1 VIGVDHTF
9 LKPGFVMVSM
19 DTIGV
24 ICAPDDAVF
33 GRVAERLAARG
44 FRVEFFSPGEPIQP
58 VDIDALDALVN
69 QSLRR
74 QALAA
79 LHYADHNGI
88 ETWNG
93 YLATTALACRL
104 VAFHA
109 LERVGC
115 PVPHISLEKPQGEH
129 VEMTRYCWDGPPAIS
144 GGGDFYRAQV
154 STESVVHKYYA
165 LDDGIE
171 THLTAIT
178 LRSKLTE
185 DERIL
190 EETDVRVE
198 LATRIRELLDRS
210 DARAICVDFVA
221 DDEDEYYAVGVDP
234 VPSFDGADMDRRVA
248 DSMAS
253 LTTIGA

>member
-1 VIGVDHTF
+1 
-9 LKPGFVMVSM
+9 M

-44 FRVEFFSPGEPIQP
+44 FHVEFFSPAEPIQP
-58 VDIDALDALVN
+58 ADIDALDALVN

-74 QALAA
+74 QALTA
-79 LHYADHNGI
+79 LHYADRNGI

-93 YLATTALACRL
+93 YLATTAFVSRL
-104 VAFHA
+104 VALHA

-115 PVPHISLEKPQGEH
+115 HVPRISFEKPDGEY
-129 VEMTRYCWDGPPAIS
+129 VEMTRYRWDCPPVIS
-144 GGGDFYRAQV
+144 GGGDFYQEQV
-154 STESVVHKYYA
+154 GTEPVVDRYYA
-165 LDDGIE
+165 LNDGIE
-171 THLTAIT
+171 THLTT
-178 LRSKLTE
+178 LQLRSKLTE
-185 DERIL
+185 HEPIV

-198 LATRIRELLDRS
+198 LATRIRELLDRF
-210 DARAICVDFVA
+210 DARAIAVDFVA
-221 DDEDEYYAVGVDP
+221 GEDGDFYAVGVDP
-234 VPSFDGADMDRRVA
+234 VPGFDGADMDRRVA